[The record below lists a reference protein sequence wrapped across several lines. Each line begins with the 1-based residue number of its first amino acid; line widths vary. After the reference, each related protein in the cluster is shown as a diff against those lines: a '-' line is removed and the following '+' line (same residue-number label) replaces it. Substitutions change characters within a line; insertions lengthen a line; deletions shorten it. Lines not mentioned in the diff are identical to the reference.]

1 MMENLNVK
9 WDVNQ
14 LFKWNT
20 KLIWNIEWNVK
31 QNIKWDMKLKW

>member
-1 MMENLNVK
+1 MLNGMLISCLNGMLK
-9 WDVNQ
+9 E
-14 LFKWNT
+14 NT